1 MQHGADAVGSPIR
14 RRYETR
20 EVSGAHELIS
30 QECAGIELRSHNV
43 TGQFT
48 YQQESLDAGPVLVSR
63 VRCGADIEGHF
74 LEPLTDLIFLSVLH
88 GQVETRDGRDE
99 TRTGRGEVLLNP
111 TGRPFT
117 NICRDFDIYCVNLDP
132 RTVTEAA
139 IERTGIDP
147 VDFRFEAITPV
158 SREMGQF
165 WHSTTIHLYDL
176 FNGPS
181 EPLRSPLVV
190 GAAID
195 QVASAALAV
204 FPNSAMT
211 MSHRVEAVPLPTGPV
226 RRAVSFIETYSDQAI
241 TAAQIAEA
249 ARVTPRALRAAFR
262 RQLGTT
268 PMAYLRRTR
277 LNQAHHDLL
286 GADPTQGTTVA
297 EIALRWGYPHTGRFA
312 ADYRAAHGQSP
323 SDTLH
328 S

>member
-1 MQHGADAVGSPIR
+1 MHHDVEAAHPPIW

-20 EVSGAHELIS
+20 EVSGAHDVIS
-30 QECAGIELRSHNV
+30 QACVGIELRPHNV
-43 TGQFT
+43 AGQFT
-48 YQQESLDAGPVLVSR
+48 YQQESAEAGPVLVSR
-63 VRCGADIEGHF
+63 VRCGADIEARF
-74 LEPLTDLIFLSVLH
+74 LQPLTDLMFLSVLH
-88 GQVETRDGRDE
+88 GQVETTDGRDT
-99 TRTGRGEVLLNP
+99 TRTGPGEVLLNP

-132 RTVTEAA
+132 LVVTEAA
-139 IERTGIDP
+139 TERTGIDP
-147 VDFRFEAITPV
+147 VDFRFEAITPI

-165 WHSTTIHLYDL
+165 WHSTTVHLYDL

-181 EPLRSPLVV
+181 EPLRSPLVI

-195 QVASAALAV
+195 LVASAALAV
-204 FPNSAMT
+204 FPNTAMT
-211 MSHRVEAVPLPTGPV
+211 MSHRVEAVPLPAGPV
-226 RRAVSFIETYSDQAI
+226 RRAVSFIETHSDEAI

-249 ARVTPRALRAAFR
+249 ARVTPRALQAAFR

-277 LNQAHHDLL
+277 LNRAHQDLL
-286 GADPTQGTTVA
+286 GADPTQGATVA
-297 EIALRWGYPHTGRFA
+297 EIAHRWGYPHTGRFA

-328 S
+328 T

>member
-1 MQHGADAVGSPIR
+1 MPHDAVAAGPPIW

-20 EVSGAHELIS
+20 EVSGAHDVIS
-30 QECAGIELRSHNV
+30 QECVGIELRSHDV

-48 YQQESLDAGPVLVSR
+48 YQQESVQAGPVLVSR
-63 VRCGADIEGHF
+63 LRCGADIEGHF

-99 TRTGRGEVLLNP
+99 TRTGPGEVLLNP

-117 NICRDFDIYCVNLDP
+117 NICRDFDIHGVTLDP
-132 RTVTEAA
+132 RTVAEAA
-139 IERTGIDP
+139 TERTGIAP
-147 VDFRFEAITPV
+147 VDFRFEAITPI

-165 WHSTTIHLYDL
+165 WHSTTTHLYDL

-195 QVASAALAV
+195 QVTSAALAV

-211 MSHRVEAVPLPTGPV
+211 APHRIEAVPSPAGPV
-226 RRAVSFIETYSDQAI
+226 RRAVSFIETHADEPI
-241 TAAQIAEA
+241 TVTQIADA
-249 ARVTPRALRAAFR
+249 ARVTPRALQAAFR

-277 LNQAHHDLL
+277 LDRAHRDLL
-286 GADPTQGTTVA
+286 KADPTQGGTVDA
-297 EIALRWGYPHTGRFA
+297 VAHRWGYPHLGRLA
-312 ADYRAAHGQSP
+312 ADYRAVHGQSP
-323 SDTLH
+323 TDTLH
-328 S
+328 T